1 MAIRNQLSGA
11 FAGRLGMAFAAEIL
25 LGGVL
30 PLILLAR
37 KSLRQRADVLCV
49 ASLLAVVG
57 VAYNRM
63 NVVLFAMT
71 FRGRMPWGAPESYMP
86 SIVEW
91 GVSIGL
97 IAATIFLFGLAA
109 RLMPVLSQAAAQP
122 RHIEP
127 MTPDPWL
134 EAHSYLRPLADLSA
148 QVDRAAAGIDVL
160 DARIPDW
167 EDYRADFL
175 AGVPLL
181 SSADAA
187 VDLEPGG
194 RMAAALLERLAS
206 GTSSG
211 NGSRPRPARS
221 TRNCGA
227 SRRSRAASRTFCW
240 ATRRSAPPFPG
251 LLRYLAWTAM
261 ARFLRPVVNAFDGWR
276 DEERWLRRY
285 CPTCGSLPAMAQLVG
300 VDPGRMRL
308 LSCGCCGTRWQFKRT
323 GCPFCETD
331 SQRLASVT
339 IEGEPGLRIDHCESC
354 GGYLKTYDGQGNE
367 TLLLSDWSSLHLDLI
382 AHDRG
387 LKRLAAS
394 LYEFEPVRHP

>member
-1 MAIRNQLSGA
+1 M
-11 FAGRLGMAFAAEIL
+11 
-25 LGGVL
+25 
-30 PLILLAR
+30 
-37 KSLRQRADVLCV
+37 
-49 ASLLAVVG
+49 
-57 VAYNRM
+57 
-63 NVVLFAMT
+63 
-71 FRGRMPWGAPESYMP
+71 
-86 SIVEW
+86 
-91 GVSIGL
+91 
-97 IAATIFLFGLAA
+97 
-109 RLMPVLSQAAAQP
+109 
-122 RHIEP
+122 
-127 MTPDPWL
+127 
-134 EAHSYLRPLADLSA
+134 
-148 QVDRAAAGIDVL
+148 
-160 DARIPDW
+160 
-167 EDYRADFL
+167 
-175 AGVPLL
+175 PLL
-181 SSADAA
+181 SSADTA

-206 GTSSG
+206 GTS
-211 NGSRPRPARS
+211 PEWLVAE
-221 TRNCGA
+221 TRALNTDLRRA
-227 SRRSRAASRTFCW
+227 PKVSRRIADFLLGDETL
-240 ATRRSAPPFPG
+240 APPFPG

-300 VDPGRMRL
+300 VDPGRLRL

-339 IEGEPGLRIDHCESC
+339 IEGERGLRIDHCESC

>member
-1 MAIRNQLSGA
+1 
-11 FAGRLGMAFAAEIL
+11 
-25 LGGVL
+25 
-30 PLILLAR
+30 
-37 KSLRQRADVLCV
+37 
-49 ASLLAVVG
+49 
-57 VAYNRM
+57 
-63 NVVLFAMT
+63 
-71 FRGRMPWGAPESYMP
+71 
-86 SIVEW
+86 
-91 GVSIGL
+91 
-97 IAATIFLFGLAA
+97 
-109 RLMPVLSQAAAQP
+109 
-122 RHIEP
+122 
-127 MTPDPWL
+127 MTPDLWV
-134 EAHSYLRPLADLSA
+134 ETHAYLRPLADLSA
-148 QVDRAAAGIDVL
+148 QVDCAAAGIDVL

-167 EDYRADFL
+167 EDYGADFR

-211 NGSRPRPARS
+211 TFAAE
-221 TRNCGA
+221 TRALDTALRREPQA
-227 SRRSRAASRTFCW
+227 SRRLADFLLGDETL
-240 ATRRSAPPFPG
+240 APPFPG

-276 DEERWLRRY
+276 DEARWGRRY

-300 VDPGRMRL
+300 VDPGRRRL

-331 SQRLASVT
+331 AQRLASVA

-354 GGYLKTYDGQGNE
+354 GGYLKTYDGEGNE
-367 TLLLSDWSSLHLDLI
+367 AFLLSDWSSLHLDLI

-394 LYEFEPVRHP
+394 LYEFEPRPASGVEV